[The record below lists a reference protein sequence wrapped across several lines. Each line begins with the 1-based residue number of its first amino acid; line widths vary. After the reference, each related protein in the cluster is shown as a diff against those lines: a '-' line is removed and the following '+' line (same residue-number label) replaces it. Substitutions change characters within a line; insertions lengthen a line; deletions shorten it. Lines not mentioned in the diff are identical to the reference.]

1 MLNWLWSGLLLC
13 GFLFGAINGQIDRVL
28 QAAWQGAQQAVELA
42 LGLVGIMAFWL
53 GILRIAE
60 EAGLV
65 NGLARLLRPLLIRLF
80 PDVPVQHP
88 AMGAM
93 LMNIA
98 ANLLG
103 LGNAATPL
111 GLLAMQE
118 LQKLNGYRDEA
129 SNAMCTFLVL
139 NTACF
144 TLIPT
149 TVIALRAKL
158 GAQQPTDIIGPT
170 MLATLF
176 GLGAGLLLDRWW
188 RRRRWW

>member
-13 GFLFGAINGQIDRVL
+13 GIFFGAFNGKIDQVVE
-28 QAAWQGAQQAVELA
+28 AAWQGAQQAVELA
-42 LGLVGIMAFWL
+42 LGLIGIMAFWL

-60 EAGLV
+60 EVGLV
-65 NGLARLLRPLLIRLF
+65 YALARLLRPLLVRLF
-80 PDVPVQHP
+80 PEIPVHHP
-88 AMGAM
+88 AMGAIV
-93 LMNIA
+93 MNIA
-98 ANLLG
+98 ANMLG

-118 LQKLNGYRDEA
+118 LQKLNGHREEA

-158 GAQQPTDIIGPT
+158 GAQQPTDVIGPT
-170 MLATLF
+170 MLATLC
-176 GLGAGLLLDRWW
+176 GLTAGLLLDRWCQ
-188 RRRRWW
+188 RRRWW